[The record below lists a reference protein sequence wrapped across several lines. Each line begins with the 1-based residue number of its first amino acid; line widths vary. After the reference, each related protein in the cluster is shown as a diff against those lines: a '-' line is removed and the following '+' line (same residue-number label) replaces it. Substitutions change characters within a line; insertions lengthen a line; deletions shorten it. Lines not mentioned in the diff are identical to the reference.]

1 MDHLQNE
8 LKKEFQI
15 ERLILFSDAVF
26 AIAITLLSIDLKV
39 PEISKKLITDA
50 LLVNS
55 LVDLIP
61 KFVAFL
67 LSYFIIGLFWMIHHR
82 SFAFV
87 VNYNRK
93 LLFINLLFLLSV
105 VLMPFSTSFYSEYV
119 DTLLKTPV
127 IVYVFNICFL
137 GITNVLLWK
146 YISNPKNHLSEG
158 LHPVTARYYLIRAIT
173 MPSIFVV
180 MLLVYLL
187 INPVFALWILP
198 LVPLILHLVTRK
210 HRKMIKNLPRSTH

>member
-39 PEISKKLITDA
+39 PELSKKLITDE

-55 LVDLIP
+55 LLNLIP

-82 SFAFV
+82 TFAFV
-87 VNYNRK
+87 INYNRK
-93 LLFINLLFLLSV
+93 LLILNLVFLLSV

-119 DTLLKTPV
+119 DHLLKTPV

-137 GITNVLLWK
+137 GI
-146 YISNPKNHLSEG
+146 SNIFVWRYVSNEKNHLSEG
-158 LHPVTARYYLIRAIT
+158 LHPVLARYYMIRSVT
-173 MPSIFVV
+173 MPAIFLV
-180 MLLVYLL
+180 MLIVYLF
-187 INPVFALWILP
+187 ISPAFALWIIP
-198 LVPLILHLVTRK
+198 LVPLIIHLITRK
-210 HRKMIKNLPRSTH
+210 HRKMIKNLPPSTH